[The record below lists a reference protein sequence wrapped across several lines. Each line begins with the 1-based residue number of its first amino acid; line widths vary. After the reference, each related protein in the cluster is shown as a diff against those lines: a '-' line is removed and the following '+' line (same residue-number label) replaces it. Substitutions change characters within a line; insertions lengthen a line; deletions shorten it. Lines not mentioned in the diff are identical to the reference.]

1 MDLVWFF
8 LAKYFVDMVVVLT
21 GESSYTDM
29 AENFYNQF
37 DELQG
42 LPSEFSWDDKT
53 AGGQLLLYQ
62 LTEKSKY
69 KNNVQVEAI
78 ADEPQ
83 IAHMAIINRIDSI
96 HKTLVAGLLRQHPA
110 RRLHTERSCLDQ

>member
-1 MDLVWFF
+1 MAWLLFLLLRF

-53 AGGQLLLYQ
+53 SGGQLLLYQ

-78 ADEPQ
+78 FDEPQ
-83 IAHMAIINRIDSI
+83 IADMAIINTHNTGGRTS
-96 HKTLVAGLLRQHPA
+96 
-110 RRLHTERSCLDQ
+110 

>member
-78 ADEPQ
+78 ANEPQ
-83 IAHMAIINRIDSI
+83 IADMAIINTHNSGGRTS
-96 HKTLVAGLLRQHPA
+96 
-110 RRLHTERSCLDQ
+110 

>member
-1 MDLVWFF
+1 MDLVLCDFF
-8 LAKYFVDMVVVLT
+8 WQKYFVDMVIVAT
-21 GESSYTDM
+21 GESSYKDM

-62 LTEKSKY
+62 LTEKSEY
-69 KNNVQVEAI
+69 KNNVQVEAMSN
-78 ADEPQ
+78 EPQ
-83 IAHMAIINRIDSI
+83 IADMAIIN
-96 HKTLVAGLLRQHPA
+96 TLMAGLLRQHPA
-110 RRLHTERSCLDQ
+110 WRFHTERSCLDQ